1 MAMVE
6 VGVLSQRVGGLHRW
20 MQVIGH
26 TAVVSKLEPL
36 AWMQISGPKRLRT
49 TASSKAPSPGSST
62 VTLANRPGSTSILD
76 IQPRDRVL
84 AVIATQDRSLRRELQ
99 TSIRRQVTRFA

>member
-1 MAMVE
+1 
-6 VGVLSQRVGGLHRW
+6 

-26 TAVVSKLEPL
+26 TAVSKLELL

-49 TASSKAPSPGSST
+49 TASSKAPPPGSSN